1 MKPYDVIIKATIV
14 KTMRVYAE
22 TEAQAI
28 ASAHEVFT
36 VDCEEFEDYAQDTI
50 EVTTPEL
57 ITGE

>member
-14 KTMRVYAE
+14 KTVRVHAE
-22 TEAQAI
+22 TETEAI
-28 ASAHEVFT
+28 ATAHEIFT
-36 VDCEEFEDYAQDTI
+36 LDCEQFEDYAQDTI